1 MKLRLTIL
9 ALKIL
14 VCSHVHAQ
22 QVSFQTF
29 LSEHEKVEKL
39 DSASFG
45 SPYEFIKSESLYSE
59 FLPPANDDCHCKQKD
74 ISWQK
79 GSYIEFENF
88 IAVALQRYCR
98 DYQDGNDKWF
108 MENDGFDHMLITYSR
123 DGKMIDCKTLCHSG
137 TAAYAIG
144 IKASDDGRSLVVE
157 QKTLDDCS
165 LLVQYKNLVY
175 TSCTRKYTLKSS
187 GKIKE
192 SIVVAPHKETVDV
205 LSSVKQFS
213 FEQFKGYFH
222 KQVNPAINHTLF
234 TSAGEDRELP
244 FESCLFIIPDTL
256 DHNSWPRDI
265 RWIPCQY
272 IEQKNLITFFFYQRL
287 LYTKGRCLAICGLH
301 DIGVPQGWDFQRCEE
316 HLSLAR

>member
-29 LSEHEKVEKL
+29 LSEHNKVEKL

-45 SPYEFIKSESLYSE
+45 SPYEFIESESLYSE

-98 DYQDGNDKWF
+98 DYQDGNSKWF
-108 MENDGFDHMLITYSR
+108 MENDGVDYMLITYSR

-144 IKASDDGRSLVVE
+144 IKASDDGRSLFVE

-175 TSCTRKYTLKSS
+175 TSYTRKYTLKSS

-213 FEQFKGYFH
+213 FEQFKDYFH

-265 RWIPCQY
+265 RWIPCQ
-272 IEQKNLITFFFYQRL
+272 
-287 LYTKGRCLAICGLH
+287 
-301 DIGVPQGWDFQRCEE
+301 
-316 HLSLAR
+316 

>member
-29 LSEHEKVEKL
+29 LSEHNKAEKL

-45 SPYEFIKSESLYSE
+45 SPYEFIESESLYYE

-108 MENDGFDHMLITYSR
+108 MENDGFDYMLITYSR

-157 QKTLDDCS
+157 QKHWMIAACWFNTRIWYTHRVRANTPLNQAGRLKKA
-165 LLVQYKNLVY
+165 LLLPRTKRLW
-175 TSCTRKYTLKSS
+175 TS
-187 GKIKE
+187 
-192 SIVVAPHKETVDV
+192 
-205 LSSVKQFS
+205 F
-213 FEQFKGYFH
+213 
-222 KQVNPAINHTLF
+222 
-234 TSAGEDRELP
+234 
-244 FESCLFIIPDTL
+244 
-256 DHNSWPRDI
+256 PR
-265 RWIPCQY
+265 
-272 IEQKNLITFFFYQRL
+272 
-287 LYTKGRCLAICGLH
+287 
-301 DIGVPQGWDFQRCEE
+301 
-316 HLSLAR
+316 